1 MQQSD
6 RAGLLYALAGFCTLS
21 IGDAIIKGMAGAWPA
36 PAMAATRYVAGTMLL
51 GVLLARSEG
60 LAALRLPKDP
70 LQWVRG
76 VAISLSAVGMFL
88 AVWLMPL
95 AEATTI
101 VFTQPMITAVLAML
115 LLGEKA
121 RPSTWFATLVAFVG
135 VFVVLRPNFATA
147 GWGVLLPLLGAT
159 GMAVTIIANR
169 KVTGRASVLAMQY
182 YMSVT
187 AMLFLLVATTA
198 AHFTGIDAFRM
209 HWPEWSVVARCAF
222 IGMTATLAQWMIF
235 MGTVKAGAGTV
246 APMTYGQLLMATV
259 LGAVFFDN
267 WPDVTALAGAAVIIG
282 AGLFLWWRGRVA
294 DAANRTQRATA

>member
-21 IGDAIIKGMAGAWPA
+21 IGDAIIKGMAGEWPA
-36 PAMAATRYVAGTMLL
+36 PAMAATRYVAGTALL
-51 GVLLARSEG
+51 AVLLARSEG

-70 LQWVRG
+70 LQWLRG
-76 VAISLSAVGMFL
+76 VAISISAVGMFL

-101 VFTQPMITAVLAML
+101 AFTQPMITAVLAML
-115 LLGEKA
+115 VLGERA
-121 RPSTWFATLVAFVG
+121 RLSTWVATLVAFAG
-135 VFVVLRPNFATA
+135 VFLVLRPNFETA
-147 GWGVLLPLLGAT
+147 GWGVLFPLMGAT

-169 KVTGRASVLAMQY
+169 KVHGRASILAMQY

-187 AMLFLLVATTA
+187 AMIFLIAATTA
-198 AHFTGIDAFRM
+198 GHLSGLEKFAM
-209 HWPEWSVVARCAF
+209 HWPHWSVAARCVF
-222 IGMTATLAQWMIF
+222 IGLTATLAQWLIY
-235 MGTVKAGAGTV
+235 MGTTKAGAGTV

-259 LGAVFFDN
+259 LGALFFGD
-267 WPDVTALAGAAVIIG
+267 WPDLTALGGAAVIIG

-294 DAANRTQRATA
+294 DAASRAARAAV

>member
-21 IGDAIIKGMAGAWPA
+21 IGDAIIKGMRGAWPA
-36 PAMAATRYVAGTMLL
+36 PAMATTRYVAGTLL
-51 GVLLARSEG
+51 LAMLLARTEG
-60 LAALRLPKDP
+60 MPALRLPRDP
-70 LQWVRG
+70 LQWLRG
-76 VAISLSAVGMFL
+76 VAISISAVGMFL

-101 VFTQPMITAVLAML
+101 VFTQPIITAVLAML
-115 LLGEKA
+115 VLGERA
-121 RPSTWFATLVAFVG
+121 RPSTWLATLVAFAG
-135 VFVVLRPNFATA
+135 VYLVLHPNFATA
-147 GWGVLLPLLGAT
+147 GWGVLLPVLSAA

-198 AHFTGIDAFRM
+198 AHFTGVEAFRM
-209 HWPEWSVVARCAF
+209 QWPEWSVVARCVF
-222 IGMTATLAQWMIF
+222 IGMTATVAQWLIF

-246 APMTYGQLLMATV
+246 APMTYGQLLMATT
-259 LGAVFFDN
+259 LGFVFFGDR
-267 WPDVTALAGAAVIIG
+267 PDATAAAGAAVIIG
-282 AGLFLWWRGRVA
+282 AGLFLWWRGRVH
-294 DAANRTQRATA
+294 DRATFAKP